1 MTAHIFYSY
10 YLDSKGEHVTIG
22 GVQTYLTN
30 LSELLMEMGYE
41 VVFYQQAESDFER
54 EHNGCK
60 VIGVKGHSDRGYVT
74 GQRLF
79 DKCKE
84 VACAA
89 GDIIIFGTD
98 TLNVP
103 CPGFKTISIQH
114 GIYWDV
120 PQKGELSKQ
129 NYLKEF
135 CRKAMRAWK
144 QVKRVS
150 CVDSI
155 VCVDYNFI
163 NWYRAVVPYP
173 QTRLKGIMNFTDIP
187 DANGLDKPQDKVNV
201 IFARRL
207 VEYRGT
213 RIFTEAV
220 QQILARYQNVF
231 VTIAGNG
238 PDEQWMKSRLGSNN
252 RVEFITYSSDESLKI
267 HADKHIAVVPT
278 VGSEGTSL
286 SLLEAMA
293 CGCAVVCSN
302 VGGMTNIVQSGYNGL
317 MIEPT
322 ADALYTA
329 LENLISNHALCSKI
343 GEAARLT
350 VMRSFSKERWRAEWR
365 EVIIELQRKDKEN
378 K

>member
-60 VIGVKGHSDRGYVT
+60 VIGVKGHSDCGYVT

-120 PQKGELSKQ
+120 PQKGGLSKW
-129 NYLKEF
+129 NYLKEY
-135 CRKAMRAWK
+135 CRKAIKAWK
-144 QVKRVS
+144 QVKRVA

-163 NWYRAVVPYP
+163 NWYRAIVPYP
-173 QTRLKGIMNFTDIP
+173 QTRLRAIMNFTDIP
-187 DANGLDKPQDKVNV
+187 DAEALIKPQEKVNV

-220 QQILARYQNVF
+220 QQILAKYHNVF
-231 VTIAGNG
+231 VTIAGSG
-238 PDEQWMKSRLGSNN
+238 PDEQWMKSRLGVNE
-252 RVEFITYSSDESLKI
+252 RVEFITYGSDESLKI

-302 VGGMTNIVQSGYNGL
+302 VGGMTNIVQNGYNGL
-317 MIEPT
+317 MIEST
-322 ADALYTA
+322 VDALQKA
-329 LENLISNHALCSKI
+329 LERLITDKALCKKMGDI
-343 GEAARLT
+343 ARSS
-350 VMRSFSKERWRAEWR
+350 VMQSFSKERWRSDWQ
-365 EVIIELQRKDKEN
+365 EVIKEVQRKDREN